1 MLVSLPR
8 DPSEAVAVL
17 LPDGWH
23 DIDRGSLRIEPST
36 LDLGDGT
43 VLLIEHGTYRFRE
56 KEVEQTGSLSDI
68 GEVRF
73 PERPPN

>member
-1 MLVSLPR
+1 MSLSR
-8 DPSEAVAVL
+8 DPSEAMAVL

-23 DIDRGSLRIEPST
+23 DIDKGSLQIESST
-36 LDLGDGT
+36 LDLGNGT
-43 VLLIEHGTYRFRE
+43 VLLIEHGVYRFRE
-56 KEVEQTGSLSDI
+56 KEVERTGPLSDV